1 MKLYKYH
8 KTIINIPS
16 FIIRVNNSTVLFKL
30 IHEIYSIP
38 PIEDINLVK
47 IKICDFDDYIYRFN
61 LSKDND
67 LYILKKNNEILNYN
81 NMICNSM
88 KFMNN
93 LY

>member
-8 KTIINIPS
+8 KTIINMPS
-16 FIIRVNNSTVLFKL
+16 FIIRINNSTVLFKL
-30 IHEIYSIP
+30 IHKNYSIP

-47 IKICDFDDYIYRFN
+47 IKICNFDDYIYMFN

-67 LYILKKNNEILNYN
+67 LYILKKNNEIPNYN